1 MAMAQVDGLVDG
13 VLQAFQERLSAVEMN
28 LADLRGELV
37 LLRDDFEASRRD
49 EIMLRSGQSTME
61 RRLDRIERRVNSAD
75 LQTKQAP

>member
-61 RRLDRIERRVNSAD
+61 RRLDRIERRVNSVD